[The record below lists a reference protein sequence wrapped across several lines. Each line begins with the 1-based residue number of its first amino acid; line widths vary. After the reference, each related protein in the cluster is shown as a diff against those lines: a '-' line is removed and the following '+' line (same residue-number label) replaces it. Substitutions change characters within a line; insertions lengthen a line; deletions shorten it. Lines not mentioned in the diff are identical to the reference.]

1 MDEGNGDVGLVWDHI
16 LLLFLSDFLFS
27 LFVNFKSVLSF
38 IVIF

>member
-1 MDEGNGDVGLVWDHI
+1 MDEGNGDVGLVSDHI
-16 LLLFLSDFLFS
+16 LLLFLFDFLSS